1 MKKWYRS
8 VLGMLFFFIGI
19 SIFFYPTI
27 EAWHLEKT
35 TEKYIEEFEEEYK
48 ETPEPDRQAK
58 DSKWQDPVYQRCRQ
72 YNQTIF
78 SEKQK
83 GFMDPWSCVQIP
95 FGLEQ
100 VEELGYIEIPSM
112 NLLLPL
118 YFGASQQNM
127 ARGAVVLAQT
137 SLPVGGENANCV
149 IAAHRGYRGA
159 AFFRDIEKL
168 MPEDEV
174 LIHTP
179 WDTLRYLAETAE
191 IIEPCDSDRVKIQEG
206 RDMVTL
212 LTCHPY
218 RSGGKYRYI
227 VYCLRENEN
236 QTEEIRKEKTT
247 EENKGNEPVVL
258 SSKKDIHREDVLRK
272 VFSAVLLMMSGML
285 VLQKIRN
292 RKEKH
297 HE

>member
-8 VLGMLFFFIGI
+8 VLGMMFFSIGI
-19 SIFFYPTI
+19 GIFFYPTI

-58 DSKWQDPVYQRCRQ
+58 DSKWQDPVYQRFKQ
-72 YNQTIF
+72 YNQAIF
-78 SEKQK
+78 LEKQK

-95 FGLEQ
+95 SGLEQ
-100 VEELGYIEIPSM
+100 VEKLGYIEIPSM

-149 IAAHRGYRGA
+149 IAAHRRYRGA
-159 AFFRDIEKL
+159 AYFRDIEKL

-191 IIEPCDSDRVKIQEG
+191 IIDPCDSDRVRIQDG

-218 RSGGKYRYI
+218 RSGGTYRYI
-227 VYCLRENEN
+227 VYCVRENEN
-236 QTEEIRKEKTT
+236 QTEEIRKEKTA

-292 RKEKH
+292 RKEKY